1 VIGED
6 TLAETAAR
14 DPALARLAPRWS
26 ATRTEDNLAVTF
38 RRLERARR
46 LRRAGA
52 LGALALGV
60 VALAAGGVSRGGL
73 ARGPAIADRA
83 SRAPGSP
90 GPLAARWQ
98 APLAAR
104 WQAPLAA
111 RWQAPLAARWID
123 LPDGSTVALRDGR
136 ARAVV
141 SSASPGRLELELAGG
156 PAAFVVPAR
165 KARTVMVRTAR
176 VEVAILAAKFEL
188 SPAGERVR
196 VSVDEG
202 EVAVTWPGA
211 RAPAT
216 VRRGEDATFPPAS
229 PLAAPAPDEPAPRG
243 AVLAAAPP
251 AEPGSRAALERSRF
265 RMQVARRDYAGAY
278 RSLVAAPGV
287 ADRSPEDLMLAADA
301 ARLSGHPASAVPYL
315 RRLLREHPA
324 DVRGPVAAFTL
335 GRVLLA
341 ELGRPAE
348 AADAFA
354 QSRRLAPDGPLAADA
369 LAREVEAAARA
380 GDGARARR
388 AAADYVA
395 RYPRGPRAAEV
406 RRASGLE

>member
-1 VIGED
+1 VTHTHTD
-6 TLAETAAR
+6 DETPAVAVAR
-14 DPALARLAPRWS
+14 DPVLARLAPRWS

-52 LGALALGV
+52 VGALALGA
-60 VALAAGGVSRGGL
+60 VALAAGWVTRGGL
-73 ARGPAIADRA
+73 ARGPLVA
-83 SRAPGSP
+83 SLAPQAS
-90 GPLAARWQ
+90 GPIGARR
-98 APLAAR
+98 LE
-104 WQAPLAA
+104 
-111 RWQAPLAARWID
+111 
-123 LPDGSTVALRDGR
+123 LPDGSTVALGDER

-141 SSASPGRLELELAGG
+141 SSASPARLELELEGG

-165 KARTVMVRTAR
+165 TSRTVMVRMAR

-188 SPAGERVR
+188 SRAGERVR
-196 VSVDEG
+196 VSVDDG

-211 RAPAT
+211 SAPAT
-216 VRRGEDATFPPAS
+216 VRRGEDAVFPPAPS
-229 PLAAPAPDEPAPRG
+229 SDVRAGRAAPSAEETLPRE
-243 AVLAAAPP
+243 APP
-251 AEPGSRAALERSRF
+251 AEPGARAALERSRF
-265 RMQVARRDYAGAY
+265 RLQVARRDYAGAY
-278 RSLVAAPGV
+278 RSLVAVPGV

-315 RRLLREHPA
+315 RRLLREHPT

-348 AADAFA
+348 AAEAFA

-380 GDGARARR
+380 GDAARARR
-388 AAADYVA
+388 AATDYLA

>member
-1 VIGED
+1 MIGED

-60 VALAAGGVSRGGL
+60 VALAAGWVSRGGL

-90 GPLAARWQ
+90 G
-98 APLAAR
+98 
-104 WQAPLAA
+104 PLAA

-380 GDGARARR
+380 GDAARARR
-388 AAADYVA
+388 AATDYLA